1 MSDDETFAASLGT
14 RQRWIA
20 GLGGIVGGF
29 GVPFVLSVVLVAT
42 SGDLLF
48 LILPLPFLGALWL
61 AQGFAP
67 SGYTLEEGRLILE
80 RRWLRRGI
88 AYASIWEIDD
98 RPRAVGGLGSV
109 GLNSLFGAHGLRWNP
124 RTGRHYLFITRT
136 FDLVWL
142 TTSRGLVALS
152 PEEPATFRTR
162 LAARL
167 ADRGTMP

>member
-1 MSDDETFAASLGT
+1 MSENETFAASLGT
-14 RQRWIA
+14 RERWIA
-20 GLGGIVGGF
+20 GLVGIVGGF

-48 LILPLPFLGALWL
+48 LILPLPFLGALWF
-61 AQGFAP
+61 AQGLAP
-67 SGYTLEEGRLILE
+67 SGYTLEEDRLILE

-88 AYASIWEIDD
+88 AYAAIRAIDD
-98 RPRAVGGLGSV
+98 RPRAVGGFGSV

-124 RTGRHYLFITRT
+124 RTGRHSVFITRT
-136 FDLVWL
+136 SHLVWL

-152 PEEPATFRTR
+152 PEEPAAFTTR

-167 ADRGTMP
+167 ADRETTP

>member
-1 MSDDETFAASLGT
+1 MSDDETFTASLGT

-20 GLGGIVGGF
+20 GLAGIAGGF

-48 LILPLPFLGALWL
+48 LILPLPFLGALWF
-61 AQGFAP
+61 AQGLAP
-67 SGYTLEEGRLILE
+67 FGYTLEEGRLILE

-88 AYASIWEIDD
+88 AYAAISDIDR
-98 RPRAVGGLGSV
+98 RPRAVGGFGSV

-136 FDLVWL
+136 SDLVWL

-152 PEEPATFRTR
+152 PEDPVTFTTR

-167 ADRGTMP
+167 ADREAMP